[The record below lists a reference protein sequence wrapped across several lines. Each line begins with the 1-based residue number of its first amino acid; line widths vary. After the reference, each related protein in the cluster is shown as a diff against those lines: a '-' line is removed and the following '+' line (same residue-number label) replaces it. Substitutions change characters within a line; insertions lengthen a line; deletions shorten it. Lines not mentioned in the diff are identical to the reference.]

1 MRVGSRMEWGAKDVS
16 RSQGGWP
23 DQSGVGGWPGSMH
36 GVLLQGKKKKA
47 LVGSRRQWLVVEPQ
61 AQPQPIHFTRPLS
74 RCHAFWSRAY
84 TDAILPTAIRRME
97 CTRRLTH
104 TAQRLRTR
112 GTLAPVIDGYNKKVL
127 TGGGS
132 QPCRS
137 TYISTV
143 AVHPHA

>member
-61 AQPQPIHFTRPLS
+61 AQPQPIQYTSPLS
-74 RCHAFWSRAY
+74 RCHAFWSCSG
-84 TDAILPTAIRRME
+84 TEAILPTLHAHAGLH
-97 CTRRLTH
+97 TRLS
-104 TAQRLRTR
+104 ASAR
-112 GTLAPVIDGYNKKVL
+112 GG
-127 TGGGS
+127 
-132 QPCRS
+132 R
-137 TYISTV
+137 
-143 AVHPHA
+143 